1 MPRRFYLRKDFIM
14 AAEYSN
20 IPLQTVAQ
28 NANVVFQNGE
38 RACRKGYID
47 HNNGNGIFTVRGT
60 PGCRAIFKVQFQ
72 GNIAVAPAADG
83 GVLGPISVSLTENG
97 EPLGNATAIVTP
109 AAIGDAFAVS
119 ISTFISLPC
128 GCCKTVSVRN
138 VSADTA
144 ITVTN
149 ANIII
154 ERVA

>member
-1 MPRRFYLRKDFIM
+1 M

-83 GVLGPISVSLTENG
+83 GVLGPISVALTENG
-97 EPLGNATAIVTP
+97 EPLGNATAVVTP
-109 AAIGDAFAVS
+109 AAIGDFFAVS
-119 ISTFISLPC
+119 ISTFVSLPC
-128 GCCKTVSVRN
+128 GCCKTVSMRN
-138 VSADTA
+138 VSAGTA
-144 ITVTN
+144 IEVSN